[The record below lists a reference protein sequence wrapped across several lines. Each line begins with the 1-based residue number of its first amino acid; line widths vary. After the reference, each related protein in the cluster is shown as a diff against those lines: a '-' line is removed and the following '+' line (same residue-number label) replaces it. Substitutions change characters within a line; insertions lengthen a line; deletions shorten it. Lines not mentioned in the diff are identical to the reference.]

1 MKKLLLIGL
10 LLGLIGNGVAGQ
22 AVTLTKGAEGKSLDK
37 ESVLN
42 MWYLGNSEDLSCW
55 LTTDDDQDDDWCVVS
70 MDRNMNILRRL
81 ALPLDKDYRVVA
93 VNENGW
99 TANVIMVDSSEK
111 KSTVVVRFSVEMDSL
126 VLAEGR
132 VDTLASFTL
141 AKGDRCKVWGAVSA
155 NGQYMGLLTLQEF
168 SSKKQYTATA
178 TMYDRAMNELWSQEF
193 PVGTTS
199 SVAVS
204 DLGELLTLGYEREA
218 VEERF
223 LVSVIGDRGGENYS
237 MTVNCDRVTDMRIV
251 NVMDRKMICAG
262 VFSPTMSDPEDQLVG
277 GTVMMVFDL
286 DSTHIT
292 GFTLNPFQNEDVNI
306 LMNKK
311 TKKVQKE
318 KVMPM
323 VVPLAYSA
331 TPYGAVLAVGH
342 RHVLRYKNANGTIST
357 TYFTQGIHL
366 VAIDDNANVK
376 WVRNLRRNDIEK
388 DEDGML
394 YMALFAENDTVC
406 LVKSE
411 CAKYPADYNIAKEAK
426 EYEMGDKGN
435 LVLYRVAEDGEVRKD
450 ILEQKTKHMLVSAAK
465 SEEGSV
471 LLVTLK
477 GRKSRLVELKF

>member
-1 MKKLLLIGL
+1 
-10 LLGLIGNGVAGQ
+10 
-22 AVTLTKGAEGKSLDK
+22 
-37 ESVLN
+37 
-42 MWYLGNSEDLSCW
+42 
-55 LTTDDDQDDDWCVVS
+55 
-70 MDRNMNILRRL
+70 
-81 ALPLDKDYRVVA
+81 
-93 VNENGW
+93 
-99 TANVIMVDSSEK
+99 
-111 KSTVVVRFSVEMDSL
+111 
-126 VLAEGR
+126 
-132 VDTLASFTL
+132 
-141 AKGDRCKVWGAVSA
+141 
-155 NGQYMGLLTLQEF
+155 
-168 SSKKQYTATA
+168 
-178 TMYDRAMNELWSQEF
+178 
-193 PVGTTS
+193 
-199 SVAVS
+199 
-204 DLGELLTLGYEREA
+204 
-218 VEERF
+218 
-223 LVSVIGDRGGENYS
+223 
-237 MTVNCDRVTDMRIV
+237 
-251 NVMDRKMICAG
+251 
-262 VFSPTMSDPEDQLVG
+262 
-277 GTVMMVFDL
+277 
-286 DSTHIT
+286 
-292 GFTLNPFQNEDVNI
+292 
-306 LMNKK
+306 MNKK

-323 VVPLAYSA
+323 VVPLAYAA

-465 SEEGSV
+465 SEDGSV
-471 LLVTLK
+471 LLLTLK